1 MALLGRPEN
10 GLAENHHRLIN
21 RSRLLGNRYEG
32 KLDVI
37 QGYISHSLVSQPSN
51 NVPPHLRGIIC
62 QGGGPNMDG
71 LHQQP
76 LLTVLSNRRRSSTKR
91 STVNLL

>member
-1 MALLGRPEN
+1 MTFFGRLEN
-10 GLAENHHRLIN
+10 GLAEDYHRFID
-21 RSRLLGNRYEG
+21 RSRLLGNRYKC

-37 QGYISHSLVSQPSN
+37 QRYISHPLLSQPAY